1 MKTYG
6 FSQSQGDHTLFIKH
20 STLKKITS
28 LIVYIDDI
36 IVTCDNVEQIKTMK
50 DLLAKELTIKDL
62 GNLRDF
68 LSIKVARSKH
78 GIAISQRKYVLD
90 LLKEAWTI
98 GCKPAN
104 TPIDPNHKLG
114 SALDE
119 SLVDKEKYKRLVG
132 KLIYLSHTR
141 PDIAYAVSVVS

>member
-1 MKTYG
+1 MALVKVKGIILYSLNT
-6 FSQSQGDHTLFIKH
+6 QH

-114 SALDE
+114 SGLDE

-141 PDIAYAVSVVS
+141 PNIAYAVSVVS